1 MDGYANRCAVQGEVY
16 KNNHFVYVRSDETP
30 SQKDLDEEN
39 LKVFWVAR
47 ILQVR
52 AQNAQHV
59 YALVRFLL
67 TVSREQLTDRTDCVD
82 VLGRRIT
89 SSKGKTTRPSYNT
102 WWKANIPR
110 QARAHR
116 VKLYGSSGCAFF
128 RRQG

>member
-1 MDGYANRCAVQGEVY
+1 MDSYANELIVQGEVY

-59 YALVRFLL
+59 YALV
-67 TVSREQLTDRTDCVD
+67 
-82 VLGRRIT
+82 
-89 SSKGKTTRPSYNT
+89 
-102 WWKANIPR
+102 W
-110 QARAHR
+110 
-116 VKLYGSSGCAFF
+116 FF
-128 RRQG
+128 SNGL